1 MFLLQR
7 STACLCHLDH
17 QRESSFTP
25 RAPASPHNHISEML
39 VQDSMASK
47 SEKLAC
53 KSKPLQ
59 TSTKSTKNLL
69 EINQIPIHLR
79 FNKYVLTHYRPP
91 SDLIGC
97 LKSLFYLHN
106 ETVNILTHG
115 KSNNLLLFLQ
125 KSFLFQLILC

>member
-1 MFLLQR
+1 MRRGGALVLHAFAI
-7 STACLCHLDH
+7 STAAPKRKLIHSIQGLRH
-17 QRESSFTP
+17 P
-25 RAPASPHNHISEML
+25 RTIILVML
-39 VQDSMASK
+39 VQDSMAASTK
-47 SEKLAC
+47 SEVKLAAIC
-53 KSKPLQ
+53 KKNKQMSNHGKQLMKQ
-59 TSTKSTKNLL
+59 TSTSKSTKNLL

-115 KSNNLLLFLQ
+115 K
-125 KSFLFQLILC
+125 

>member
-1 MFLLQR
+1 MPLPSRPPKRKLI
-7 STACLCHLDH
+7 H
-17 QRESSFTP
+17 SFQGLRHP
-25 RAPASPHNHISEML
+25 RTIILVML
-39 VQDSMASK
+39 VQDSMAASTKSEVKLASICKKNKQMSNHGKQLMKQTSK
-47 SEKLAC
+47 S
-53 KSKPLQ
+53 
-59 TSTKSTKNLL
+59 KSTKNLL

-115 KSNNLLLFLQ
+115 K
-125 KSFLFQLILC
+125 

>member
-1 MFLLQR
+1 MYTVFLLQWSGGVEAR
-7 STACLCHLDH
+7 RRSSTACLCHLDRGTKEKAH
-17 QRESSFTP
+17 SLDP

-115 KSNNLLLFLQ
+115 K
-125 KSFLFQLILC
+125 